1 VPTPTSLHRL
11 LSGSR
16 RVVVPALALA
26 AIGLGA
32 TACTPDTT
40 RARVE
45 HDVPETF
52 ANSSALSEQLQGKHA
67 TRPDITST
75 ECHSSVN
82 PTQDSG
88 PGSWNCDLT
97 YAVGGKQEKTSLL
110 VLIDQ
115 LGCYQA
121 LDGEHRDATITDKAT
136 GTVLADPKVGF
147 DGCYD
152 GYDGRTSTNRS

>member
-1 VPTPTSLHRL
+1 M
-11 LSGSR
+11 SGTHFLRHGWR
-16 RVVVPALALA
+16 RALPAV
-26 AIGLGA
+26 AIVAVCLGA

-45 HDVPETF
+45 ADVPRTI
-52 ANSSALSEQLQGKHA
+52 ANAYALSEQLQGHSA
-67 TRPDITST
+67 TRPDVTST

-82 PTQDSG
+82 PNQDSG
-88 PGSWNCDLT
+88 PGSWACDLT
-97 YAVGGKQEKTSLL
+97 YTVDGTQEKTELL

-121 LDGEHRDATITDKAT
+121 LGEKRDATITDKAT
-136 GTVLADPKVGF
+136 GAVLPDPKQGF

-152 GYDGRTSTNRS
+152 VYDGRTSVSKK

>member
-1 VPTPTSLHRL
+1 VDTDRL
-11 LSGSR
+11 R
-16 RVVVPALALA
+16 PIRALVAAGALVA
-26 AIGLGA
+26 VAVGA
-32 TACTPDTT
+32 SACTPDTT

-45 HDVPETF
+45 HDIPESY
-52 ANSSALSEQLQGKHA
+52 ANSYALSQQLQGKPA

-82 PTQDSG
+82 PSQDSG
-88 PGSWNCDLT
+88 PGSWSCELAYT
-97 YAVGGKQEKTSLL
+97 VGGKQEKASLL

-121 LDGEHRDATITDKAT
+121 LGEKRDATITDKAT
-136 GTVLADPKVGF
+136 GAVLPDPRQGF

-152 GYDGRTSTNRS
+152 VYDGRTSVDKN

>member
-1 VPTPTSLHRL
+1 VTIISV
-11 LSGSR
+11 R
-16 RVVVPALALA
+16 RPSSIARAVVALA
-26 AIGLGA
+26 AVVLGA
-32 TACTPDTT
+32 CACTPDTT

-45 HDVPETF
+45 HDIPTTF
-52 ANSSALSEQLQGKHA
+52 ANSYALSEQLQGKPV
-67 TRPDITST
+67 TRPDVTST

-88 PGSWNCDLT
+88 PGAWACDLT
-97 YAVGGKQEKTSLL
+97 YTVDGRQQKAELL

-121 LDGEHRDATITDKAT
+121 LGENRDATITDKAT
-136 GTVLADPKVGF
+136 GAVLPDPKQGF

-152 GYDGRTSTNRS
+152 VYDGRTSVSKK